1 MLYGKTA
8 TDAALASQGEG
19 EDRLL
24 SPSARGMERIP
35 ELTRDFFESSFFRR
49 FQIQREFARGAF
61 PELHALTP
69 SQDQFWTLSSSS
81 AGTSLSP
88 SLAQRRWDPK
98 AQSSATRCMPGASLT
113 AWMREDSSM

>member
-24 SPSARGMERIP
+24 SLSARGMERIP

-49 FQIQREFARGAF
+49 FQIQSEF
-61 PELHALTP
+61 
-69 SQDQFWTLSSSS
+69 
-81 AGTSLSP
+81 
-88 SLAQRRWDPK
+88 
-98 AQSSATRCMPGASLT
+98 
-113 AWMREDSSM
+113 